1 MKGSRLYIDIF
12 KVFSDAA
19 ATKSFSRAAEINFIT
34 QSAVSQ
40 QISFLEQY
48 FGKSLIIRGKGKFS
62 LTQEGETFLQGCKQI
77 LHTYQLTID
86 QMQAELG
93 EIAQTV
99 NIEAVYSMGFYHLPP
114 LVKSFM
120 KKYNQINLH
129 LEYKRSDLIYKDV
142 IQGLCDFGIVA
153 YPWQHPMIE
162 IQYGKK
168 EKLVCVCAPTY
179 ELANKKE
186 IHLTDLNN
194 KNFIAFIKELPTR
207 RAVDAILKNNK
218 VNVAITYEFDNV
230 ETLKQFLE
238 LGDGISLLPEIT
250 VQQEVKKKDLVSIQI
265 TEGPFYRD
273 TGIVTRKDRPLSRAA
288 HEAIKYLLK

>member
-1 MKGSRLYIDIF
+1 
-12 KVFSDAA
+12 
-19 ATKSFSRAAEINFIT
+19 
-34 QSAVSQ
+34 
-40 QISFLEQY
+40 
-48 FGKSLIIRGKGKFS
+48 
-62 LTQEGETFLQGCKQI
+62 
-77 LHTYQLTID
+77 
-86 QMQAELG
+86 
-93 EIAQTV
+93 
-99 NIEAVYSMGFYHLPP
+99 MG
-114 LVKSFM
+114 
-120 KKYNQINLH
+120 
-129 LEYKRSDLIYKDV
+129 
-142 IQGLCDFGIVA
+142 
-153 YPWQHPMIE
+153 
-162 IQYGKK
+162 
-168 EKLVCVCAPTY
+168 
-179 ELANKKE
+179 NKKE